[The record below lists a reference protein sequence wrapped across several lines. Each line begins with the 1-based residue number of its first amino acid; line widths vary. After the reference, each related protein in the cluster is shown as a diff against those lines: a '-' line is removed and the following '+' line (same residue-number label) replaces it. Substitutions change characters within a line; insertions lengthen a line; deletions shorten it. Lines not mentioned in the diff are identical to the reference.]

1 MMMVTT
7 LAGVGNFDAAREY
20 IDDVRV
26 AAPRNPLQAANWH
39 RDLDELAVYIDELEK
54 VWQ

>member
-1 MMMVTT
+1 MMMVST
-7 LAGVGNFDAAREY
+7 LSDAGDFDAARKY

-26 AAPRNPLQAANWH
+26 AAPRNPLRAVVWH